1 MNILYKLNYYDYLL
15 SSLYDYLL
23 LLFYAVESIQIT
35 KYLLTRQSKFLSLQV
50 AKKLI
55 QEDEDLIDEMQSKK

>member
-1 MNILYKLNYYDYLL
+1 MIIYCHHY
-15 SSLYDYLL
+15 YDYLL

-55 QEDEDLIDEMQSKK
+55 QEDEDLID

>member
-1 MNILYKLNYYDYLL
+1 MIIYCHHY
-15 SSLYDYLL
+15 YDYLL

>member
-1 MNILYKLNYYDYLL
+1 MNILYKLNYYDY
-15 SSLYDYLL
+15 L

-55 QEDEDLIDEMQSKK
+55 QEDEDLID

>member
-1 MNILYKLNYYDYLL
+1 MIIYCHNYYDY
-15 SSLYDYLL
+15 L
-23 LLFYAVESIQIT
+23 LLFYAVESIQII

-55 QEDEDLIDEMQSKK
+55 QEDEDLID

>member
-1 MNILYKLNYYDYLL
+1 MIIYCHHYYDY
-15 SSLYDYLL
+15 L

-35 KYLLTRQSKFLSLQV
+35 KYLLTRQSKFLSLEV